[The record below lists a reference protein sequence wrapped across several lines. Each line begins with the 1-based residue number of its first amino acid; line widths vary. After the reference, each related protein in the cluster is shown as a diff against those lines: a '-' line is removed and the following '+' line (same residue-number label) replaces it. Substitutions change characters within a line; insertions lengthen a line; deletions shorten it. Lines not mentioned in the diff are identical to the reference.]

1 MVIKEEKVRMEINF
15 IDRFN
20 DQLDTMMWER
30 KILDLTEIY
39 NIPKLVILL
48 TVIIKSRKNQL
59 KGKRDLF
66 GLVV

>member
-1 MVIKEEKVRMEINF
+1 
-15 IDRFN
+15 
-20 DQLDTMMWER
+20 MMWER
-30 KILDLTEIY
+30 KILELTEIY

-48 TVIIKSRKNQL
+48 TVVIKSRKNQL

>member
-48 TVIIKSRKNQL
+48 TVIIKSRKNQF

>member
-20 DQLDTMMWER
+20 DQLDTTMWER

>member
-20 DQLDTMMWER
+20 DQLDTTMWER

-66 GLVV
+66 GLEV

>member
-1 MVIKEEKVRMEINF
+1 MVIKEEKVRMEIKF

>member
-59 KGKRDLF
+59 KGKRYLF
-66 GLVV
+66 GLEV

>member
-1 MVIKEEKVRMEINF
+1 MVIKEEKVRMEIKF

-59 KGKRDLF
+59 KGKKDLF

>member
-48 TVIIKSRKNQL
+48 IVIIKSRKNQL

-66 GLVV
+66 GLEV

>member
-20 DQLDTMMWER
+20 DQLDTMIWER
-30 KILDLTEIY
+30 KILELTEIY

-48 TVIIKSRKNQL
+48 TVVIKSRNNQL

>member
-30 KILDLTEIY
+30 KILELTEIY
-39 NIPKLVILL
+39 NIPKLL
-48 TVIIKSRKNQL
+48 S
-59 KGKRDLF
+59 
-66 GLVV
+66 